1 MSAEKGIS
9 HDTYFRRQF
18 SKIEFARSFFEN
30 YLPPEIRQRVN
41 WKKLRL
47 VSGDFVSKA
56 LRNRRSDIVY
66 EIQINNRKGF
76 FYVHLEH
83 QRTVDKEMAYRMLVY
98 TINLWEQY
106 RAQYP
111 GKPLPLILP
120 MVVFQGPKQWNAALN
135 LHDMLDVPDY
145 FKPYC
150 PQLTYSLMD
159 LPSYTDEEIQ
169 GELFNK
175 LALIVMKNI
184 DSPKIAELL
193 FDRFPQLILDLLN
206 SKRGV
211 EYVED
216 MLYYLFSSS
225 PHIQEEKIIQEIE
238 SIQKTKTIKEYV
250 MTLVEKWEKRGI
262 EQGIVQGLE
271 QGIEQ
276 GEIKVVSKL
285 LNAKFQEDAIAW
297 IEKLSELSPES
308 LEEIAERIITRDTL
322 PEIFEGH
329 VN

>member
-1 MSAEKGIS
+1 M
-9 HDTYFRRQF
+9 
-18 SKIEFARSFFEN
+18 
-30 YLPPEIRQRVN
+30 
-41 WKKLRL
+41 
-47 VSGDFVSKA
+47 VSGDFVNKA

-66 EIQINNRKGF
+66 EIEIKSRKGF

-83 QRTVDKEMAYRMLVY
+83 QRTSDTEMAYRMLVY
-98 TINLWEQY
+98 MVNLWEQY

-120 MVVFQGPKQWNAALN
+120 MVVFQGPKQWNAALT
-135 LHDMLDVPDY
+135 LHDMLDVPED

-159 LPSYTDEEIQ
+159 LSSYTDEEIQ

-184 DSPKIAELL
+184 DSPEIAELL
-193 FDRFPQLILDLLN
+193 FERFPSLILDLLE

-225 PHIQEEKIIQEIE
+225 PHVQENKIIQEIE
-238 SIQKTKTIKEYV
+238 GIQKSKTIKEYV

-262 EQGIVQGLE
+262 EQGIIQGLE
-271 QGIEQ
+271 QGIEKGIGQ
-276 GEIKVVSKL
+276 GEIRVVSKL
-285 LNAKFQEDAIAW
+285 LTAKFKEDAIVW
-297 IEKLSELSPES
+297 IEKLPELSPES

-322 PEIFEGH
+322 VEIFEGY